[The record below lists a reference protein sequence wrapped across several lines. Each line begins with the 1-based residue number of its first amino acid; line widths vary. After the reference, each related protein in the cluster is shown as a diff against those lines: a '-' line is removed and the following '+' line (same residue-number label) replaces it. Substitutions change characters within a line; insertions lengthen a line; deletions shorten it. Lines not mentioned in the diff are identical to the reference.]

1 MHVSASYIM
10 LSKPYI
16 SIIELI
22 KLVRVEYVLG
32 RQRLNSFIFLFEEAS
47 ACNASVPK
55 QGRAE
60 ILTGASRGLVNK
72 QARCI
77 RPRAR
82 GRSHVGTTVLG
93 CHHGMQ

>member
-1 MHVSASYIM
+1 MDFDARTVRIRGPMAMHVSASYIM

-47 ACNASVPK
+47 ACNAVSQSRAK
-55 QGRAE
+55 Q
-60 ILTGASRGLVNK
+60 SRDPEVM
-72 QARCI
+72 
-77 RPRAR
+77 RPWD
-82 GRSHVGTTVLG
+82 
-93 CHHGMQ
+93 

>member
-32 RQRLNSFIFLFEEAS
+32 RQRLNSFIILFEEAS
-47 ACNASVPK
+47 ACNAKSPK
-55 QGRAE
+55 AE
-60 ILTGASRGLVNK
+60 ILK
-72 QARCI
+72 
-77 RPRAR
+77 
-82 GRSHVGTTVLG
+82 
-93 CHHGMQ
+93 